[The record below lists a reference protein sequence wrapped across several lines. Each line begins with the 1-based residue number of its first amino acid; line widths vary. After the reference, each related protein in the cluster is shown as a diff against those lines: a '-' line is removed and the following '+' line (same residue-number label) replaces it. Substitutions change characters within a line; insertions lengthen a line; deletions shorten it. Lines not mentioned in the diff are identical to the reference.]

1 MTESGRTLVANRGEI
16 AVRIIRATHEAGGT
30 AIAVHPV
37 DDADSLHVRNA
48 DEAVL
53 IPGVGTA
60 AYLDVEAI
68 VAAALKSS
76 ARTVHPG
83 YGFLSENAAFA
94 RRCAEV
100 GLCFVGPSPETLE
113 LFGDKARARD
123 YAIERGV
130 PVLPGTTEPTS
141 LGAAERFAAEHG
153 AVMIKALAGGGG
165 RGMRAV
171 LDPAVLPAAYT
182 EASTEAVR
190 SFGAGEVY
198 VEKLLTAPQHIEV
211 QILGDGTGAVVA
223 FGERDCSIQRRHQKL
238 VEVAPSPWLEES
250 LRTALIDAAVRLAQG
265 VSYSGL
271 GTFEFLVEGGDF
283 WFMEANPRVQ
293 VEHTVTEEIT
303 GVDLVAAQLA
313 VAAGA
318 TLVDLGLTE
327 APAPRGLA
335 IQVRV
340 NAETLGSDGAPVPS
354 AGVLGRFEMPSGP
367 GVRIDTYGYRGYRT
381 SPRYDSL
388 LAKVIVHG
396 EDLQRAG
403 ARAIAALEELVIDGV
418 ATNADLLHGILSS
431 REFWA
436 APWDTGFIAR
446 NIGDLVG
453 HIRPRGAESQEPGP
467 EIEQDCLDL
476 PADAIVVK
484 ATMPG
489 VVLRVDVAAGD
500 VIGVGKPVAV
510 VEAMKMEVVLRAE
523 GAMRIENVVA
533 RVGDL
538 IEAGTV
544 LAYGSPS
551 DEPGS
556 AGAAT
561 GAAREDADSDDWSN
575 EVAEID
581 RRRRAA
587 VEMGGP
593 DKVARQHANGKLDAR
608 QRIEAIA
615 DPGTFSEIGALAG
628 FTDRADRSDEPEFT
642 PANFV
647 AGTARIDGRK
657 VVLGVDD
664 FTLRAGSGDAAIH
677 DKQIFA
683 ERYANE
689 MRLPVV
695 RLLDGASGGGSVKMI
710 TEAGYTYV
718 PVNPGWD
725 AVIDNMSVVPVV
737 SAGLGPTV
745 GLGAARMVMSHL
757 AILVDGLGQM
767 FTAGPP
773 IVLGGTGERLTKDE
787 LGGAEVHRHNGAIER
802 IVPDEEAAFTVIRAF
817 LSYLPRSVYELPPV
831 TIASDTPDRREES
844 LLSAIPHN
852 SRRAYDV
859 NAILDAV
866 FDRGSV
872 FRYAE
877 YGGGT
882 VTALARL
889 DGHPVGVIAA
899 DPELGATMST
909 EGALAVTRLVDLCE
923 TFHLPIVSLTDQ
935 AGMTVG
941 SAAERDA
948 TIRHGARAITAVY
961 QAGVPQAELIVRR
974 VFGVGG
980 AGIIN
985 RHRASRSWAWPS
997 GTWGS
1002 LPSKGGIEAA
1012 FRTQIEQ
1019 AEDPAVELERLSNE
1033 IEAVS
1038 SPLRTAERFGVQD
1051 IIDPRESR
1059 PLLCDWVHDAYRLL
1073 PDKLGRP
1080 SFGMRP

>member
-1 MTESGRTLVANRGEI
+1 LAS
-16 AVRIIRATHEAGGT
+16 
-30 AIAVHPV
+30 
-37 DDADSLHVRNA
+37 
-48 DEAVL
+48 
-53 IPGVGTA
+53 
-60 AYLDVEAI
+60 AYA
-68 VAAALKSS
+68 
-76 ARTVHPG
+76 
-83 YGFLSENAAFA
+83 
-94 RRCAEV
+94 
-100 GLCFVGPSPETLE
+100 
-113 LFGDKARARD
+113 
-123 YAIERGV
+123 
-130 PVLPGTTEPTS
+130 
-141 LGAAERFAAEHG
+141 
-153 AVMIKALAGGGG
+153 
-165 RGMRAV
+165 
-171 LDPAVLPAAYT
+171 
-182 EASTEAVR
+182 EASTEALR
-190 SFGAGEVY
+190 SFGVGEVY

-223 FGERDCSIQRRHQKL
+223 LGERDCSIQRRHQKL

-250 LRTALIDAAVRLAQG
+250 LRTALVAAAVRLAEG
-265 VSYSGL
+265 VSYAGL
-271 GTFEFLVEGGDF
+271 GTFEFLVEGGEF

-293 VEHTVTEEIT
+293 VEHTVTEEVT

-313 VAAGA
+313 VAGGA
-318 TLVDLGLTE
+318 TLGDLDLTVP
-327 APAPRGLA
+327 PAPRGLA

-340 NAETLGSDGAPVPS
+340 NAETLGADGVPVPS
-354 AGVLGRFEMPSGP
+354 AGILRRFEMPSGP
-367 GVRIDTYGYRGYRT
+367 GVRVDTYGFRGYRT

-396 EDLQRAG
+396 EDLPRAC
-403 ARAIAALEELVIDGV
+403 ARTIGALEELAIDGV
-418 ATNADLLHGILSS
+418 ATNADLLHGIVASE
-431 REFWA
+431 EFRS

-446 NIGDLVG
+446 NIGRLLE
-453 HIRPRGAESQEPGP
+453 HIRPCSADSQVGGE
-467 EIEQDCLDL
+467 ENEQDRRDL
-476 PADAIVVK
+476 PTDAITVR
-484 ATMPG
+484 AMMPG
-489 VVLRVDVAAGD
+489 VVLSVDVKAGD
-500 VIGVGKPVAV
+500 VIGAGQPVAV

-523 GAMRIENVVA
+523 SAMRVENVVA

-544 LAYGSPS
+544 LAYGSLS
-551 DEPGS
+551 D
-556 AGAAT
+556 AAEST
-561 GAAREDADSDDWSN
+561 GAAAGVALEDAEGDDWST

-587 VEMGGP
+587 AEMGGP

-608 QRIEAIA
+608 QRIDAIS

-628 FTDRADRSDEPEFT
+628 FTDRNDRSDEPEFT
-642 PANFV
+642 AANFV
-647 AGTARIDGRK
+647 AGTAKIDGRK
-657 VVLGVDD
+657 VLLGVDD

-757 AILVDGLGQM
+757 AILVEGLGQM

-802 IVPDEEAAFTVIRAF
+802 IVPDEEAAFAVIRAF
-817 LSYLPRSVYELPPV
+817 LSYLPQSVYELPPV
-831 TIASDTPDRREES
+831 TAASDTPGRREES
-844 LLSAIPHN
+844 LLGAVPHN

-859 NAILDAV
+859 NAILDSV
-866 FDRGSV
+866 FDGGSV

-935 AGMTVG
+935 AGMTIG
-941 SAAERDA
+941 SSAERDA
-948 TIRHGARAITAVY
+948 TIRHGARAIAAVY
-961 QAGVPQAELIVRR
+961 QARVPQAELIVRR

-1002 LPSKGGIEAA
+1002 LPSRGGIEAA

-1019 AEDPAVELERLSNE
+1019 AEDPAAELDRLSAE

-1051 IIDPRESR
+1051 IIDPRDSR

-1080 SFGMRP
+1080 SFGTRP